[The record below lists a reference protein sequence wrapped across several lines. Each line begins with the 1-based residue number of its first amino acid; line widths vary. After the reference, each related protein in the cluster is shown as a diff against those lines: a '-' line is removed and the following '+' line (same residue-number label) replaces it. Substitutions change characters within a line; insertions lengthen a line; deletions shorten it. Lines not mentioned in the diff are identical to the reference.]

1 MKCKGIRYFRPLES
15 LHFWSKKMIKCRE
28 CLTMWL

>member
-1 MKCKGIRYFRPLES
+1 MKCKGIRYFRFLKS
-15 LHFWSKKMIKCRE
+15 LHFWSEKMKCRE